1 MPDDNKLT
9 FGDVASRNILRVS
22 TYESEVK
29 RYSSKVGIGAI
40 SYRYVRF
47 HAMFQNIHVI

>member
-29 RYSSKVGIGAI
+29 RYSSKVGISEFLIGTFDFMQCFRI
-40 SYRYVRF
+40 F
-47 HAMFQNIHVI
+47 M